1 MPLTPAEMD
10 RKLDEH
16 FAFEARDDVAG
27 VLSTLTPDVVHDIVG
42 WPTGPA
48 HGREAAR
55 PFYETLFADLADGE
69 VKSLRRYHG
78 ANFLVDESLWRG
90 TAPGRPFGIEGRGRP
105 LEFRLLH
112 IIEFSEGGD
121 ISRENVW
128 VDLAA
133 VIAQLPPV
141 EDAAA

>member
-10 RKLDEH
+10 RKIDEH

-78 ANFLVDESLWRG
+78 DNFLVDESLWRG

-112 IIEFSEGGD
+112 IIEFSDGGD

-133 VIAQLPPV
+133 VIQQLPPV
-141 EDAAA
+141 EEAAA